1 MMTAPTRNSEPGL
14 SRREEMT
21 VSGAVLSHAPWGV
34 AGAAGAV
41 VTGADLG
48 LHLLTL
54 HLAVTGSLSA
64 GAVAFFTVAAV
75 GAARSGAGGR
85 ALRWAR
91 QNPWRFAAAPGLATA
106 AIVFVLAV
114 TLGGAGFFGGVFSAL
129 WHGAIAYGLTGAAGS
144 IGRSRRK
151 AL

>member
-1 MMTAPTRNSEPGL
+1 MTAPTRTSDPGL

-21 VSGAVLSHAPWGV
+21 VSGAALSHAPWGV

-75 GAARSGAGGR
+75 GAARSASGGR
-85 ALRWAR
+85 ALRWVR
-91 QNPWRFAAAPGLATA
+91 QNPWRFAAAPGLACA
-106 AIVFVLAV
+106 ALVFVLSV

-151 AL
+151 TI

>member
-1 MMTAPTRNSEPGL
+1 MMTAPTRNSGPGL

-21 VSGAVLSHAPWGV
+21 VSGAVLSNAPWGI

-64 GAVAFFTVAAV
+64 GAVAFFTVAAI
-75 GAARSGAGGR
+75 GAARSGATGR
-85 ALRWAR
+85 AMRWAR
-91 QNPWRFAAAPGLATA
+91 QNPWRFAAAPGLACA
-106 AIVFVLAV
+106 AVVFVLAV
-114 TLGGAGFFGGVFSAL
+114 TLGGAGVLGGMFAAL

-144 IGRSRRK
+144 IGRSRRR
-151 AL
+151 AI